1 MQWQPR
7 FHIYPKAQK
16 IKRKSFMSGKTSGLF
31 SAIAI
36 FVDGSGNPL
45 TQPGLTASVSDQDVL
60 LDDCL
65 GTAKVD
71 HEGRA
76 TFMLAAADIMSLDS
90 PGEREPD
97 LYFKLFK
104 DGDEIFRSKV
114 SRNVDFESLDPVSG
128 DPVQI
133 TQEFG
138 PFTVTEL

>member
-1 MQWQPR
+1 
-7 FHIYPKAQK
+7 
-16 IKRKSFMSGKTSGLF
+16 MSGKTSGMF
-31 SAIAI
+31 CAIAI
-36 FVDGSGNPL
+36 FVNESGNSFNMSS
-45 TQPGLTASVSDQDVL
+45 LTASISDQDVL
-60 LDDCL
+60 VDDCL

-76 TFMLAAADIMSLDS
+76 TFMVAAADIMSLDS

-138 PFTVTEL
+138 PFAVTEL